1 MDAHAG
7 VTTPAHRPGAATR
20 RGAGTWVPVTMLGF
34 GSFAIG
40 TATFVV
46 AGVLGG
52 LAADLGVSV
61 GAAGLT
67 VTVFALSSAIGGPLL
82 SALLGGG
89 RRRTVLVGALVVFG
103 AAPVV
108 AALAPTL
115 PVLLGARVLSALAA
129 GVYVPAAGAAAV
141 AAVPAA
147 QRGRALAVVL
157 GGASASMV
165 LGAPMGVLLAAV
177 SSWRAAFWLV
187 VVLCVVA
194 AAGLLAV
201 RTESGPVPRTTLQE
215 RVQPLRS
222 GVLAGSLVVTLLLMT
237 GSNAAYTY
245 LGPVLG
251 PAAGPAGLGLLIA
264 AFGVGGAV
272 GTWCG
277 GAAADRWGSIR
288 TAAAAAAALTVALGL
303 LPLAVPA
310 LGAALAVVLVWGL
323 AAFAFVPAQQ
333 HRLLGITDAPAPL
346 VLALNS
352 SAINLGFAV
361 GALLGGLVVDAG
373 AAGRLWIVAASC
385 CAIALALHGALTHG
399 RKS

>member
-1 MDAHAG
+1 MERQAG
-7 VTTPAHRPGAATR
+7 AMALAQRPGESRVWA
-20 RGAGTWVPVTMLGF
+20 PVAMLGL

-40 TATFVV
+40 TATFVL

-52 LAADLGVSV
+52 LAADFGVSV

-67 VTVFALSSAIGGPLL
+67 VTVFAVSSAIGGPVL
-82 SALLGGG
+82 SALLGAQ
-89 RRRTVLVGALVVFG
+89 RLRTLLVGALVVFG
-103 AAPVV
+103 VANVV
-108 AALAPTL
+108 AALAPSL

-141 AAVPAA
+141 AAVPAE

-165 LGAPMGVLLAAV
+165 LGAPIGVLLAAA
-177 SSWRAAFWLV
+177 SSWRASFGLV
-187 VVLCVVA
+187 VALSAVA
-194 AAGLLAV
+194 IGGLLAV
-201 RTESGPVPRTTLQE
+201 RVGTGAAGRTSLVA
-215 RVQPLRS
+215 RLRPLRS
-222 GVLAGSLVVTLLLMT
+222 GPLAGSLLVTLLLMT
-237 GSNAAYTY
+237 GSNSAYTY

-251 PAAGPAGLGLLIA
+251 PAAGPAGLGLLIS
-264 AFGVGGAV
+264 AFGIGGAA

-277 GAAADRWGSIR
+277 GTAADRWGSRR
-288 TAAAAAAALTVALGL
+288 TIAAAAGVLTVALAI
-303 LPLAVPA
+303 LPLEVPT
-310 LGAALAVVLVWGL
+310 LGAALVVVLVWGL

-333 HRLLGITDAPAPL
+333 HRLLGLADAPAPL

-373 AAGRLWIVAASC
+373 GAGRLWIVAATC
-385 CAIALALHGALTHG
+385 CAAALALHGALTHR
-399 RKS
+399 RK